1 MGDPSSAHGYP
12 VNEVV
17 EVVVAVGHK
26 RIPGEEIPSD
36 GGPALQ
42 YFHQATCFYGAF
54 LNGSIPPLDN
64 LLAHWHHHPGFVGAW
79 LAYQMDQSDRRAHW
93 APCRILV
100 GVSLLEVMA
109 WDTEGVG
116 GTEEVEEHGGD
127 AAAVAADAGVG
138 VVDVAYV
145 TCVDE
150 DVAVVIGANVDV
162 GVARDEG

>member
-1 MGDPSSAHGYP
+1 
-12 VNEVV
+12 
-17 EVVVAVGHK
+17 
-26 RIPGEEIPSD
+26 
-36 GGPALQ
+36 
-42 YFHQATCFYGAF
+42 
-54 LNGSIPPLDN
+54 
-64 LLAHWHHHPGFVGAW
+64 
-79 LAYQMDQSDRRAHW
+79 
-93 APCRILV
+93 
-100 GVSLLEVMA
+100 MA